1 MEHTKEKLIDAAI
14 DLITVQGYEDTSV
27 ASIVKRANVAQGTFY
42 LYFQSK
48 YDMVLAIAKRILSHI
63 NERVSD
69 LDSSHQSIEDFL
81 YEWIA
86 IVYEVTEQNRDLINY
101 VYSKSAE
108 KQRFTLWEDIYTS
121 YYNWLTK
128 HITYYQTANECDREY
143 DPKELAMFLVNTVE
157 QAAEQHFLFQ
167 KEVTDV
173 THSIRFL
180 HRFLVKSLK

>member
-14 DLITVQGYEDTSV
+14 ELITMQGYEDTSV
-27 ASIVKRANVAQGTFY
+27 SSIVKRSNVAQGTFY

-63 NERVSD
+63 QNKVD
-69 LDSSHQSIEDFL
+69 HLDSKNQTIETFL
-81 YEWIA
+81 FEWIE

-108 KQRFTLWEDIYTS
+108 KQRFSLWEEIYTP
-121 YYNWLTK
+121 YYKWLTR
-128 HITYYQTANECDREY
+128 HLQFYQDTEQCDREF
-143 DPKELAMFLVNTVE
+143 DSKELAMFLVNTVE

-167 KEVTDV
+167 KEVQDV
-173 THSIRFL
+173 THSIQFL
-180 HRFLVKSLK
+180 HRFVVKSIK